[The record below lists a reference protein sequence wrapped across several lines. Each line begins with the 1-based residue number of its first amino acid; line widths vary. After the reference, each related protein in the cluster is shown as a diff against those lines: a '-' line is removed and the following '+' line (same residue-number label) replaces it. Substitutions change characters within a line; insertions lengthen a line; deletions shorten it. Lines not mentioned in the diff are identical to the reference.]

1 MELKVKREIYV
12 SKKIYKDMRGI
23 YNMKKRN
30 FERHDAQQFSHDVLD
45 GDNNVTAVV
54 VKIDIDHGY
63 DEPERIY
70 IARVRVPGK
79 KEV

>member
-30 FERHDAQQFSHDVLD
+30 FERHDAQQFNHDVLD
-45 GDNNVTAVV
+45 GR
-54 VKIDIDHGY
+54 K
-63 DEPERIY
+63 
-70 IARVRVPGK
+70 
-79 KEV
+79 